1 MSAPQVRPAPAR
13 PNHPDRPVPA
23 QGRHAR
29 SLMVLVAGLA
39 CASLGHAAAFK
50 LKEQSAAGQGRAF
63 AGSISEGGDASVIA
77 NNPAAMPLLDGR
89 LFQADAAVV
98 NYSAKFEGS
107 GRDALGRPLSG
118 GNGGDAGQTAV
129 VPSLYF
135 HTPVTDRLRLGFS
148 VTAPFGFKTEYD
160 DGWVGRYQGVETSL
174 KVIDVGVSAAYKVN
188 DVLSLGASVFAERLD
203 VKLRNTVDF
212 GAQLAASRVPGF
224 LPTSADGTLDV
235 DGDNT
240 EVGYTLGAL
249 LRPVDGTTIGLAYR
263 GEVKHKARRADVRF
277 TIPAAAN
284 AVLSV
289 AAPNTFVNTTAS
301 TELTMP
307 ASWTLSISQ
316 RLNDRWTV
324 MADYSRTSWSKFDT
338 VVLDFASNLPD
349 QTLHF
354 GYKDSSFYSVGADY
368 RMNDAWTLRGGFA
381 YDQTPVPDALR
392 DVRVP
397 DVSRRW
403 LSLGATWRASKQ
415 LAYSVG
421 YTHLFIKDT
430 SVNLSSPSA
439 STLQGTYKVGS
450 DILAISAQYSF

>member
-1 MSAPQVRPAPAR
+1 MKLIEV
-13 PNHPDRPVPA
+13 
-23 QGRHAR
+23 HAR
-29 SLMVLVAGLA
+29 SVLALVAGLT

-77 NNPAAMPLLDGR
+77 NNPAAMTLLDGR
-89 LFQADAAVV
+89 LIQADAAVV
-98 NYSAKFEGS
+98 NYSAKFDGS

-135 HTPVTDRLRLGFS
+135 HAPVTDRIHLGFS

-160 DGWVGRYQGVETSL
+160 DGWVGRYQGVKTSL
-174 KVIDVGVSAAYKVN
+174 KVIDAGVSGAYKVN
-188 DVLSLGASVFAERLD
+188 DVLSLGVSVFAERLD
-203 VKLRNTVDF
+203 VKLRNAVDF
-212 GAQLAASRVPGF
+212 GAQLAAARVPGF
-224 LPTSADGTLDV
+224 LPTSADGFLDV
-235 DGDNT
+235 EGDNT

-249 LRPVDGTTIGLAYR
+249 LRPADGTTVGLAYR
-263 GEVKHKARRADVRF
+263 SEVKHKAKGVDARF

-289 AAPNTFVNTTAS
+289 AAPNTFVNTTVD

-316 RLNDRWTV
+316 RLSPQWTV
-324 MADYSRTSWSKFDT
+324 MADYSRTSWSKFDK
-338 VVLDFASNLPD
+338 VVLDFASNLPN
-349 QTLHF
+349 QTLDF
-354 GYKDSSFYSVGADY
+354 GYRNASFYSVGTEY
-368 RMNDAWTLRGGFA
+368 QMNDAWTLRGGFA
-381 YDQTPVPDALR
+381 YDQTPVTDAVR

-430 SVNLSSPSA
+430 SVNLRSPSA
-439 STLQGTYKVGS
+439 STLQGTYNVGS
-450 DILAISAQYSF
+450 DILAVSAQYSF

>member
-1 MSAPQVRPAPAR
+1 MMFRK
-13 PNHPDRPVPA
+13 NHR
-23 QGRHAR
+23 Q
-29 SLMVLVAGLA
+29 SMLVFVTGMA
-39 CASLGHAAAFK
+39 CATLGHAAAFK

-77 NNPAAMPLLDGR
+77 NNPAAMALLDGR

-98 NYSAKFEGS
+98 NYSAKFNGA

-118 GNGGDAGQTAV
+118 GNGGDAGQTAAI
-129 VPSLYF
+129 PSLYF
-135 HTPVTDRLRLGFS
+135 HSPLTDRIHLGFS

-160 DGWVGRYQGVETSL
+160 DGWVGRYQGVKTSL
-174 KVIDVGVSAAYKVN
+174 KVIDAGVSGSYKVN
-188 DVLSLGASVFAERLD
+188 EALSLGISVFAERLD
-203 VKLRNTVDF
+203 VELRNAVDF

-224 LPTSADGTLDV
+224 LPTSADGYLDV
-235 DGDNT
+235 KGDNT

-249 LRPVDGTTIGLAYR
+249 LRPAEGTTIGLAYR
-263 GEVKHKARRADVRF
+263 SEVKHKAKRADVTF

-289 AAPNTFVNTTAS
+289 AAPNTFVNTTVN
-301 TELTMP
+301 TELTLP
-307 ASWTLSISQ
+307 AAWTL
-316 RLNDRWTV
+316 RLSPRLTDPGPG
-324 MADYSRTSWSKFDT
+324 MADSSRPEWSKFDK
-338 VVLDFASNLPD
+338 VVLDFASNLPN
-349 QTLHF
+349 QTLDF
-354 GYKDSSFYSVGADY
+354 GYRDSSFYSVGAEY
-368 RMNDAWTLRGGFA
+368 KLNDGWTLRGGFA
-381 YDQTPVPDALR
+381 YDQTPVTDAVR

-421 YTHLFIKDT
+421 FTHLFIKDT
-430 SVNLSSPSA
+430 SVNLTSPSA

-450 DILAISAQYSF
+450 DILAVSAQYSF

>member
-1 MSAPQVRPAPAR
+1 MKLIEV
-13 PNHPDRPVPA
+13 
-23 QGRHAR
+23 HAR
-29 SLMVLVAGLA
+29 SVLALVAGLA

-77 NNPAAMPLLDGR
+77 NNPAAMTLLDGR
-89 LFQADAAVV
+89 LIQADAAVV
-98 NYSAKFEGS
+98 NYSAKFDGS

-135 HTPVTDRLRLGFS
+135 HAPVTDRIRLGFS

-160 DGWVGRYQGVETSL
+160 DGWVGRYQGVKTSL
-174 KVIDVGVSAAYKVN
+174 KVIDVGVSGAYQVS

-203 VKLRNTVDF
+203 VKLRNAVDF

-235 DGDNT
+235 EGDNT

-249 LRPVDGTTIGLAYR
+249 LRPVDGTTVGLAYR
-263 GEVKHKARRADVRF
+263 SEVRHKAKGVDARF
-277 TIPAAAN
+277 SIPAAAN

-289 AAPNTFVNTTAS
+289 AAPNTFVNTTVD

-307 ASWTLSISQ
+307 SSWTLSISQ
-316 RLNDRWTV
+316 RLSPQWTV
-324 MADYSRTSWSKFDT
+324 MADYSRTAWHKFDK
-338 VVLDFASNLPD
+338 VVLDFASNLPN
-349 QTLHF
+349 QTLEF
-354 GYKDSSFYSVGADY
+354 GYRDSSFYSVGTEY

-381 YDQTPVPDALR
+381 YDQTPVTDAVR

-415 LAYSVG
+415 LAYSLG

-430 SVNLSSPSA
+430 SVNLTSPSA

-450 DILAISAQYSF
+450 DILAVSAQYSF

>member
-1 MSAPQVRPAPAR
+1 MKLIEV
-13 PNHPDRPVPA
+13 
-23 QGRHAR
+23 HAR
-29 SLMVLVAGLA
+29 SVLALVAGLA

-77 NNPAAMPLLDGR
+77 NNPAAMTLLDGR
-89 LFQADAAVV
+89 LVQADGAVV
-98 NYSAKFEGS
+98 SYSAKFDGS

-135 HTPVTDRLRLGFS
+135 HAPVTDRIRLGFS

-160 DGWVGRYQGVETSL
+160 DGWVGRYQGVKTSL
-174 KVIDVGVSAAYKVN
+174 KVIDVGVSGAYKVN

-203 VKLRNTVDF
+203 VKLRNAVDF

-235 DGDNT
+235 EGDNT

-249 LRPVDGTTIGLAYR
+249 LRPVDGTTVGLAYR
-263 GEVKHKARRADVRF
+263 SEVRHKAKGVDARF
-277 TIPAAAN
+277 SIPAAAN

-289 AAPNTFVNTTAS
+289 AAPNTFVNTTVD

-307 ASWTLSISQ
+307 SSWTLSISQ
-316 RLNDRWTV
+316 RLSPQWTV
-324 MADYSRTSWSKFDT
+324 MADYSRTAWHKFDK
-338 VVLDFASNLPD
+338 VVLDFASNLPN
-349 QTLHF
+349 QTLEF
-354 GYKDSSFYSVGADY
+354 GYRDSSFYSVGTEY

-381 YDQTPVPDALR
+381 YDQTPVTDAVR

-415 LAYSVG
+415 LAYSLG

-430 SVNLSSPSA
+430 SVNLTSPSA

-450 DILAISAQYSF
+450 DILAVSAQYSF

>member
-1 MSAPQVRPAPAR
+1 MKLIEV
-13 PNHPDRPVPA
+13 
-23 QGRHAR
+23 HAR
-29 SLMVLVAGLA
+29 SVLALVAGLA
-39 CASLGHAAAFK
+39 CVSLGHAAAFK

-77 NNPAAMPLLDGR
+77 NNPAAMTLLDGR
-89 LFQADAAVV
+89 LIQADAAVV
-98 NYSAKFEGS
+98 NYSAKFDGS

-135 HTPVTDRLRLGFS
+135 HAPVTDRIHLGFS

-160 DGWVGRYQGVETSL
+160 DGWVGRYQGVKTSL
-174 KVIDVGVSAAYKVN
+174 KVIDAGVSGAYKVN
-188 DVLSLGASVFAERLD
+188 DVLSLGVSVFAERLD
-203 VKLRNTVDF
+203 VKLRNAVDF
-212 GAQLAASRVPGF
+212 GAQLAAARVPGF
-224 LPTSADGTLDV
+224 LPTSADGFLDV
-235 DGDNT
+235 EGDNT

-249 LRPVDGTTIGLAYR
+249 LRPADGTTVGLAYR
-263 GEVKHKARRADVRF
+263 SEVKHKAKGVDARF

-289 AAPNTFVNTTAS
+289 AAPNTFVNTTVD

-316 RLNDRWTV
+316 RLSPQWTV
-324 MADYSRTSWSKFDT
+324 MADYSRTSWSKFDK
-338 VVLDFASNLPD
+338 VVLDFASNLPN
-349 QTLHF
+349 QTLDF
-354 GYKDSSFYSVGADY
+354 GYRNASFYSVGTEY
-368 RMNDAWTLRGGFA
+368 QMNDAWTLRGGFA
-381 YDQTPVPDALR
+381 YDQTPVTDAVR

-430 SVNLSSPSA
+430 SVNLTSPSA
-439 STLQGTYKVGS
+439 STLQGSYKVGS
-450 DILAISAQYSF
+450 DILAVSAQYSF